1 MPRLINSGR
10 RGAEISRLPSLFKES
25 DIKID
30 RRAQNTEMAMMI
42 AKGAQQQRKG
52 VNTLAPDL
60 LRYPIATRVCVN
72 RK

>member
-1 MPRLINSGR
+1 
-10 RGAEISRLPSLFKES
+10 
-25 DIKID
+25 
-30 RRAQNTEMAMMI
+30 MAMMI